1 MVTAAGLCN
10 SVMKPSKSRF
20 HRLPTRL
27 QCCLRSRLASQ
38 RAQQQRAQQ
47 QRAQWLDALVAATPD
62 DDALINQEVGAAR
75 RARILAGIH
84 ARTQPSARVF
94 PLWPALKV
102 AAVLVPLLLLGAG
115 VWWRSL
121 PGELRYATGVGE
133 QREIVLPDSSHVWLR
148 PRSEL
153 TCAARFGAVRD
164 VQLRGEAF
172 FAVTKNPRQPFVVRT
187 AKVAVKV
194 LGTSFL
200 VKAYPQLPATTVL
213 VRTGRVQVARQ
224 DTVLGVLHPHD
235 QLIYNA
241 QSQQRTL
248 THNEYTDAL
257 PTSQLLTFAQA
268 SLPEILLLLEN
279 YYPVQFQVRPEVPAV
294 ALSGTLDSKLSAD
307 QITDVLN
314 VLLERHHLRIT
325 KLSATTYRVE

>member
-1 MVTAAGLCN
+1 
-10 SVMKPSKSRF
+10 MKPSHSRF
-20 HRLPTRL
+20 RRLPARL
-27 QCCLRSRLASQ
+27 QRYLRSRLTSHHAE
-38 RAQQQRAQQ
+38 QQRE
-47 QRAQWLDALVAATPD
+47 QWLDALVAATPD
-62 DDALINQEVGAAR
+62 DDALINEEADAAR

-84 ARTQPSARVF
+84 ARTQPVARVR
-94 PLWPALKV
+94 PLWPALRM
-102 AAVLVPLLLLGAG
+102 AAVLVPLLLLGA
-115 VWWRSL
+115 VAWWRSL
-121 PGELRYATGVGE
+121 PGELHYATGVGE

-153 TCAARFGAVRD
+153 TCATRFGAVRA
-164 VQLRGEAF
+164 VQLCGEAF

-187 AKVAVKV
+187 GKVAVKV

-224 DTVLGVLHPHD
+224 DTVLGVLYPHD
-235 QLIYNA
+235 QLVYTSHN
-241 QSQQRTL
+241 QKYTL

-257 PTSQLLTFAQA
+257 PASQLLTFAQA

-279 YYPVQFQVRPEVPAV
+279 YYPVQFQVRPEVPAI
-294 ALSGTLDSKLSAD
+294 AFSGTLDSKLSAD

-314 VLLERHHLRIT
+314 VLLQRHHLRIT
-325 KLSATTYRVE
+325 KVSATTYRVE

>member
-1 MVTAAGLCN
+1 
-10 SVMKPSKSRF
+10 MKPSDSRF
-20 HRLPTRL
+20 RRLPSRL
-27 QCCLRSRLASQ
+27 QRYLRSRLTSQ
-38 RAQQQRAQQ
+38 QAEQQRE
-47 QRAQWLDALVAATPD
+47 QWLDALVAATPD
-62 DDALINQEVGAAR
+62 DDALINPEAEAAR
-75 RARILAGIH
+75 RARILAGIQ
-84 ARTQPSARVF
+84 ARTQPAARVF
-94 PLWPALKV
+94 PLWPALRV

-115 VWWRSL
+115 WWLCRSA
-121 PGELRYATGVGE
+121 PDELRYATGVGE
-133 QREIVLPDSSHVWLR
+133 QREVVLPDSSHVWLR

-153 TCAARFGAVRD
+153 TCATRFGAVRD

-172 FAVTKNPRQPFVVRT
+172 FAVTKRPEQPFVVRT
-187 AKVAVKV
+187 GKVAVKV

-224 DTVLGVLHPHD
+224 NTVLGVLHPHD
-235 QLIYNA
+235 QLVYN
-241 QSQQRTL
+241 STNQQRTV

-279 YYPVQFQVRPEVPAV
+279 YYPVQFQVQPEVPAV

-314 VLLERHHLRIT
+314 VLLQRYHLRIT